1 MSLDLLQL
9 EQNTENRE
17 DPFIDDD
24 NETDNEVSSSTIA
37 FVFDLNASLI

>member
-24 NETDNEVSSSTIA
+24 NETDNEVSSPTIA
-37 FVFDLNASLI
+37 SEVHFIAS